1 MRWILVIIMIYCS
14 RSFISRACV
23 APESRGLKFLFLG
36 GSERK
41 LHCVDPARMGV
52 VGGGFFSPAAFFG
65 CFDRAHDSSTHTHC
79 YCMGKG
85 CVDTSIR

>member
-1 MRWILVIIMIYCS
+1 MRWRLVIIMIYCS

-52 VGGGFFSPAAFFG
+52 VGGGFFKSCSFF
-65 CFDRAHDSSTHTHC
+65 R
-79 YCMGKG
+79 
-85 CVDTSIR
+85 VL

>member
-52 VGGGFFSPAAFFG
+52 VGGRFFQS
-65 CFDRAHDSSTHTHC
+65 C
-79 YCMGKG
+79 
-85 CVDTSIR
+85 SIFRVL